1 MDREVQRLDRK
12 EKINEQSLVEQM
24 DNVERKID
32 YEKHKNSKIQELINK
47 EQAKIDKIHH
57 QYADKKL
64 EMKGKLEEMEKD
76 LKFA

>member
-32 YEKHKNSKIQELINK
+32 YEKHKNSKI
-47 EQAKIDKIHH
+47 
-57 QYADKKL
+57 
-64 EMKGKLEEMEKD
+64 
-76 LKFA
+76 